1 MTWKKIRD
9 EKVSQGFSDDRAYD
23 FATNEMNKRRS
34 NFDPST
40 VVGMVESEAKEKLD
54 ENGYSFRVQ
63 KRDIG
68 HCGPMTLDYRSCR
81 CNVSIVKGRVNQ
93 IIDMG

>member
-9 EKVSQGFSDDRAYD
+9 EKISQGFSEERAYQ
-23 FATNEMNKRRS
+23 FATNEMIKRRS
-34 NFDPST
+34 SFDPST
-40 VVGMVESEAKEKLD
+40 VIGMEENEAKEKLD

-63 KRDIG
+63 KRDVG
-68 HCGPMTLDYRSCR
+68 HCGPMNLDYRPSR
-81 CNVSIVKGRVNQ
+81 CNVSIIKGRVNQ